1 MTNMILF
8 IVTLWLTLSFEQC
21 VSKDFHSPFEA
32 FLAMISCLVSQREQA
47 GSGSAEQ

>member
-1 MTNMILF
+1 MVDTI
-8 IVTLWLTLSFEQC
+8 LSFKQC
-21 VSKDFHSPFEA
+21 VSRAIQGLFEA